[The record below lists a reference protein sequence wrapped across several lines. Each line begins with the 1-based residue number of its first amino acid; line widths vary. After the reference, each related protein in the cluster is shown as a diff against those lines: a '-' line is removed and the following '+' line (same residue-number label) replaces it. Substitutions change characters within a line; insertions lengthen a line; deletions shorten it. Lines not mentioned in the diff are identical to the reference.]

1 MIFLKKTLAVCM
13 VGFGLRSPFGASTSG
28 NWLGIGNWF
37 YITHFRA
44 SLAMSIKREKD

>member
-13 VGFGLRSPFGASTSG
+13 VGFGLRCPFGASTSG

-37 YITHFRA
+37 DFTYIGA
-44 SLAMSIKREKD
+44 SLAMSIK